1 VTDHPIHD
9 LDDDIH
15 QRVRLGILAALMG
28 LTRADFA
35 HLKRELAL
43 TDGNLGRHLEV
54 LKEAGFVELTR
65 EATGNRPRTWASI
78 TANGKKALRKEVN
91 ALRKIMAQIDDADS
105 TRTED
110 SPSAVKGVDEDVQG
124 TWSFPEATEV

>member
-54 LKEAGFVELTR
+54 LKAAGFVKLNR
-65 EATGNRPRTWASI
+65 EATGNRPRTWVSI

-91 ALRKIMAQIDDADS
+91 ALRKIMAQIDNADS
-105 TRTED
+105 THTQDSSTATEG
-110 SPSAVKGVDEDVQG
+110 ADEDAQG
-124 TWSFPEATEV
+124 TPAIP